1 MQYVP
6 VSPLAPIPAR
16 VIPCPWEDFASYI
29 TRVAAEMGYKNPGW
43 ILHPEGV
50 TSTVQP
56 YNLCTLRRKVDYHF
70 LERLLCLD
78 EAAIYGLTLH
88 RFAVCLLDPEVSR
101 PAIPEEVQRPLLTRY
116 TFQTFFHPYS
126 ATKVC
131 SVCLAEDS
139 AH

>member
-50 TSTVQP
+50 ASTVQP
-56 YNLCTLRRKVDYHF
+56 YNLCIMRRKANYQF
-70 LERLLCLD
+70 FERLLCLN
-78 EAAIYGLTLH
+78 EGTIFGLTLH
-88 RFAVCLLDPEVSR
+88 RFALRLLEPAVSR
-101 PAIPEEVQRPLLTRY
+101 
-116 TFQTFFHPYS
+116 
-126 ATKVC
+126 
-131 SVCLAEDS
+131 
-139 AH
+139 